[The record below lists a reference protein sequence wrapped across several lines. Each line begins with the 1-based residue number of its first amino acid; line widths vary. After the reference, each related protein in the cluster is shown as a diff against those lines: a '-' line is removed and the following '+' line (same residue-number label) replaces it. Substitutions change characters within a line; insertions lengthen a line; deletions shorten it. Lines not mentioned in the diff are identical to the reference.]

1 MAKWLEPRSHTLEV
15 WRSNPLGNMAFF
27 LIFYQWQSV
36 LNQVPQERSIFAVF
50 SYMTLTVLSEM
61 KQAGYT
67 QNEDF
72 SNIKVSIT
80 VLQKKLW
87 LSIPAA

>member
-15 WRSNPLGNMAFF
+15 WRSNPRGNTGFF
-27 LIFYQWQSV
+27 LFFYQWQSV
-36 LNQVPQERSIFAVF
+36 LNQVPQERSILAVF
-50 SYMTLTVLSEM
+50 FSIITLTVLSEM
-61 KQAGYT
+61 KQADHT

-72 SNIKVSIT
+72 SNIKVT
-80 VLQKKLW
+80 VLRKKLW

>member
-15 WRSNPLGNMAFF
+15 WRSNPRGNTAFF
-27 LIFYQWQSV
+27 LFFYQWQGV
-36 LNQVPQERSIFAVF
+36 LNQVPQERSILAVF
-50 SYMTLTVLSEM
+50 FSIITLTVLSEM
-61 KQAGYT
+61 KQADHT

-72 SNIKVSIT
+72 SNIKVT